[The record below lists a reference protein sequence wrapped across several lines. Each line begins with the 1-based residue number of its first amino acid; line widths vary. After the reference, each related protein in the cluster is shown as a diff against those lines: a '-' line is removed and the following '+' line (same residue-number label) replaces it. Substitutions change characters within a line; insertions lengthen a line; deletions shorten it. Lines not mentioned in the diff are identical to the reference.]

1 MRILLLLGF
10 LAIAPAVHATDNAST
25 SEYTKVNFDADCRE
39 EQSDEAG
46 ASWTCKGL
54 GDYAIK
60 FAEGD
65 LRQSAFYGDLG
76 PWYEKGAFETFTG
89 FNHASETIEWRMRAG
104 APVATIRRWFVS
116 PGTKDN
122 GDPLPEVQV
131 LVISKVG
138 QKGVGD
144 ACVVGYVE
152 ATANKDANE
161 IARKVADEEAYDFA
175 CRYAEPMWRGA
186 RRSTAIEASSYFED
200 KDGIE

>member
-1 MRILLLLGF
+1 MRAVLLLAL
-10 LAIAPAVHATDNAST
+10 LALTPAAQAADSV
-25 SEYTKVNFDADCRE
+25 YTKVNFDADCRE
-39 EQSDEAG
+39 EQSDDTG
-46 ASWTCKGL
+46 GSWTCKGY

-65 LRQSAFYGDLG
+65 LRQSAFYGELG

-89 FNHASETIEWRMRAG
+89 FNNARETIEWRMQAG
-104 APVATIRRWFVS
+104 VPVATIRRWHVS

-122 GDPLPEVQV
+122 GDPLPEAQV
-131 LVISKVG
+131 LVVSKVG

-161 IARKVADEEAYDFA
+161 IARKVADEQAAGFR
-175 CRYAEPMWRGA
+175 CREIKPKWHGA
-186 RRSTAIEASSYFED
+186 RKTEIEASNSFE
-200 KDGIE
+200 GVELAE